1 MTETIRYTKLF
12 ADDIAFGTSTQ
23 NVELQNGE
31 VVAMEELNLTHLHAS
46 NNHVLYASSDG
57 TTDATF
63 NFDAANNRLFV
74 PEIAGGS
81 TSGDDVRIKGTTH
94 ATPGF
99 VTLNEGGGNVGI
111 GTTTPTA
118 LLHLSAASPE
128 ILVNESS
135 TGDPAITFSLS
146 DVDKFVMGIDNS
158 DGDLFKIENGGVL
171 GAANDFVLATDG
183 RIGLGTSA
191 PAADLHVFIGP
202 SSATMQADADNF
214 IIETGGN
221 SGMTIASLSTGTS
234 RIRFSDSVSGTAG
247 AIAYDHNN
255 DRLSIDVNAAEV
267 ARFDTNGQ
275 LLLGTT
281 TTSAF
286 VTGSS
291 ITIDAETGKAMLFQD
306 TVGVAHGMTSIAD
319 TGTYGHIQQVASDSG
334 GISLQGFSEATVGVS
349 IEGYITTESTADAD
363 ATGAAVEVV
372 GHLRSGTASTTLG
385 ATGNLF
391 SVRNEATT
399 VFIVN
404 GDGDVSN
411 SGGSTA
417 MAIYDDYDDTKLL
430 KAVKGAMDGTYRER
444 LGEWVDEH
452 LAILEAGGIIT
463 RHKSGQ
469 WFISQRGWRGL
480 LIDAIGQLDARLRAL
495 ESPGIA

>member
-63 NFDAANNRLFV
+63 NFDAANNRLFI

-81 TSGDDVRIKGTTH
+81 ASGDDVRIKGTTH

-118 LLHLSAASPE
+118 LLHVSGASPE

-135 TGDPAITFSLS
+135 TGDPAITFDLA
-146 DVDKFVMGIDNS
+146 DVDKFIMGIDNS
-158 DGDLFKIENGGVL
+158 DGDRFKLENGGVL
-171 GAANDFVLATDG
+171 GANNDIVLATDG
-183 RIGLGTSA
+183 KVGLGTGA
-191 PAADLHVFIGP
+191 PEANLHVFIGE
-202 SSATMQADADNF
+202 SSATLQSDANGF
-214 IIETGGN
+214 YIESSG
-221 SGMTIASLSTGTS
+221 SAGMTIASGSTGTS
-234 RIRFSDSVSGTAG
+234 RIRFTDSVSATAG

-255 DRLSIDVNAAEV
+255 DVMSFNVNSSEV
-267 ARFDTNGQ
+267 GRFGTSGALLVGATTVAGFITGPALQVDSAGGQ
-275 LLLGTT
+275 YVVL
-281 TTSAF
+281 
-286 VTGSS
+286 
-291 ITIDAETGKAMLFQD
+291 QD
-306 TVGVAHGMTSIAD
+306 SVGVAHGMTALAD
-319 TGTYGHIQQVASDSG
+319 TGTFGTLEQTASNSG
-334 GISLQGFSEATVGVS
+334 GVTLRGFSETTVGAVV
-349 IEGYITTESTADAD
+349 EGYVTTESTVDSD
-363 ATGAAVEVV
+363 LTDAAVEAI
-372 GHLRSGTASTTLG
+372 GYLKSGTGATALG
-385 ATGNLF
+385 ATGNVF
-391 SVRNEATT
+391 SVLNNTTT

-417 MAIYDDYDDTKLL
+417 MSIYDDYDDTKLL
-430 KAVKGAMDGTYRER
+430 KAVKGAMDESYRER

-480 LIDAIGQLDARLRAL
+480 LVDAIGQLDARLRAL
-495 ESPGIA
+495 ESPGAA